1 MKQKLTI
8 KLLLAAVFCIGTL
21 NVNAQAYQE
30 GSSIASVGYG
40 IGFSW
45 KAWWSAYDS
54 KSSFES
60 KNFGPICLKYEYGV
74 NDKFSMGLYF
84 AHQKSTGKWTDSYV
98 TDIDINGNYIYE
110 TFKYEV
116 AIGNTVVLGRG
127 NYHIKTKNEKLDPYA
142 GLAIGYRKYSYD
154 VTSNDA
160 SFNYKASFAGA
171 FGFGMHAGV
180 RYEFTPLLGAYAE
193 FGVGQVAAIQAGVAA
208 KF

>member
-1 MKQKLTI
+1 MKKTNTI
-8 KLLLAAVFCIGTL
+8 KLLFAAIFCIGTL

-54 KSSFES
+54 KSTFES

-84 AHQKSTGKWTDSYV
+84 AHQKSTGSWKDQ
-98 TDIDINGNYIYE
+98 DFFGNNYNYE
-110 TFKYEV
+110 I

-127 NYHIKTKNEKLDPYA
+127 NYHFKTKNDKFDPYL
-142 GLAIGYRKYSYD
+142 GLGIGYHKYSYD

-160 SFNYKASFAGA
+160 SFNYNASFGGA
-171 FGFGMHAGV
+171 FGFGLQAGA
-180 RYEFTPLLGAYAE
+180 RYEFTPILGAYAE
-193 FGVGQVAAIQAGVAA
+193 FGVGQVAAIHFGVAA